1 MDNEWFTKITA
12 RIEENLPEITAAL
25 EWDKKGHGLENRF
38 LIRGLFLI
46 GVLVGGF
53 ALSVGMFPWAS
64 EEYGQL
70 GDFVAV
76 AGVLLAIYGLI
87 LVIREM
93 RQNSQ
98 LALLNTYLQ
107 VSQRQV
113 EMEFA
118 EKRWEAEEKYMKA
131 QGNMY
136 IGRGGR

>member
-118 EKRWEAEEKYMKA
+118 EKRWEYEKPHLRA

-136 IGRGGR
+136 TGKGGR